1 MNVSKNVIIY
11 FALTLL
17 LKKLH
22 NIKILNVVTTQYMS
36 KTEVVII
43 VGFIK
48 IPSKMRK

>member
-1 MNVSKNVIIY
+1 MLY
-11 FALTLL
+11 FALILF

-22 NIKILNVVTTQYMS
+22 NIKILNVVTKQYIN
-36 KTEVVII
+36 KTDFVIN